1 MGELMTGEK
10 TDVLK
15 HVFHQYDRQGKGELT
30 PLEVQMLHADI
41 RMGGISY
48 PQVCLFNNYVHAV
61 LPLFKKHLWE
71 QTTKVVV
78 RRELS

>member
-10 TDVLK
+10 TEVLK
-15 HVFHQYDRQGKGELT
+15 NVFNQYDRQGKGELS

-48 PQVCLFNNYVHAV
+48 PQV
-61 LPLFKKHLWE
+61 
-71 QTTKVVV
+71 KV
-78 RRELS
+78 